1 MDHVRVAFVTIPREK
16 AKELARNLVE
26 ARLAA
31 CVNIAPK
38 IESVFWWEGKVQE
51 EEEALLIIKTTQLKV
66 ENMIN
71 YVRDNHPYDV
81 PEILTFKL
89 SEGLPDYLN
98 YVIDEMGKEV
108 V

>member
-1 MDHVRVAFVTIPREK
+1 MDHVRVAFVTIPHHD
-16 AKELARNLVE
+16 ARRMARSLVE

-31 CVNIAPK
+31 CVNIIPR
-38 IESVFWWEGKVQE
+38 IQSVFWWEGKVQE
-51 EEEALLIIKTTQLKV
+51 EEEALLVVKTTQLKV
-66 ENMIN
+66 ESLIN
-71 YVRDNHPYDV
+71 FVRENHPSQV

>member
-1 MDHVRVAFVTIPREK
+1 MDHVRVAFVTIPRDD
-16 AKELARNLVE
+16 ARQLARNLVE

-31 CVNIAPK
+31 CVNIVPK
-38 IESVFWWEGKVQE
+38 IESVFWWNGKVQE
-51 EEEALLIIKTTQLKV
+51 AEEALLVVKTTQLKV
-66 ENMIN
+66 EALISF
-71 YVRDNHPYDV
+71 VREHHPNDV